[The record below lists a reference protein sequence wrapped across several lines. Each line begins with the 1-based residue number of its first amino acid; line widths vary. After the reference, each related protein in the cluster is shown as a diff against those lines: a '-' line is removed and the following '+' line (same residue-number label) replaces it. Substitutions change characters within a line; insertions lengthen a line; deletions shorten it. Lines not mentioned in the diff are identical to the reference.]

1 MNDLAGRLN
10 EMPGRL
16 FSLFV
21 HGKGYRQYLVQ
32 PVDLYR
38 LVNIL
43 ESQGK
48 MVETALEIGIRYER
62 FSWQIK

>member
-1 MNDLAGRLN
+1 MILGGRLN

-21 HGKGYRQYLVQ
+21 HSIGYHQYLKQ
-32 PVDLYR
+32 PVNLYR

-43 ESQGK
+43 ENQEK
-48 MVETALEIGIRYER
+48 IVDTALQIEIKYEC